1 MLNVKVTDV
10 REHPGDAAFLL
21 DDGKTAVLFDTG
33 FGFTGFAVAEKVK
46 KALGERALD
55 YIFLTHSHY
64 DHALG
69 APYVKTYWPDAK
81 VVAGEYAAR
90 IFAKDSAKALM
101 RKLDREFATTCG
113 VGEYEDLID
122 NLQVDIAVADGDSI
136 KAGDMTFTV
145 VALPGHTKCSIGFYL
160 ASEKLLVGCETL
172 GVYDGD
178 KTIMP
183 SYLVGVQM
191 ALDSIA
197 KAKALDIEY
206 VLAPHFGILD
216 AAQTAYY
223 LENMA
228 ASAKETADEILA
240 ILSRGGSKE
249 EAFAHYEKKF
259 YHGKIKEGYPRG
271 AMELNAGI
279 IINLIEREFL
289 APQG

>member
-1 MLNVKVTDV
+1 MNVKVTDV

-33 FGFTGFAVAEKVK
+33 FGFTGFAIAEKVK
-46 KALGERALD
+46 KALNGRSLD

-69 APYVKTYWPDAK
+69 APYAKKYWPDAR

-90 IFAKDSAKALM
+90 IFAKDSAKAVM

-122 NLQVDIAVADGDSI
+122 DLSVDIPVADGDI
-136 KAGDMTFTV
+136 VKAGDMEFTV
-145 VALPGHTKCSIGFYL
+145 VALPGHTKCSVGFYL
-160 ASEKLLVGCETL
+160 ASEKLLLACETL

-183 SYLVGVQM
+183 SYLVGVGM
-191 ALDSIA
+191 ALESIE
-197 KAKALDIEY
+197 KAKKLDIEY
-206 VLAPHFGILD
+206 ILAPHFGILN
-216 AAQTAYY
+216 AEQSAFYFA
-223 LENMA
+223 NMEK
-228 ASAKETADEILA
+228 SARETAEELVA
-240 ILSRGGSKE
+240 ILKNGSKE

-271 AMELNAGI
+271 AMELNASI
-279 IINLIEREFL
+279 IISLIEREFL
-289 APQG
+289 TPAE

>member
-1 MLNVKVTDV
+1 MNVKVTDV

-33 FGFTGFAVAEKVK
+33 FGFTGFAIAEKVK
-46 KALGERALD
+46 KALNGRSLD

-69 APYVKTYWPDAK
+69 APYVKSYWPDAK

-122 NLQVDIAVADGDSI
+122 GLAVDIPVADGDVV
-136 KAGDMTFTV
+136 KAGDMEFTV
-145 VALPGHTKCSIGFYL
+145 VALPGHTKCSVGFYL
-160 ASEKLLVGCETL
+160 AAEKLLLGCETL
-172 GVYDGD
+172 GVYDGE

-183 SYLVGVQM
+183 SYLVGVEM
-191 ALDSIA
+191 ALASIE
-197 KAKALDIEY
+197 KAKALEIEY
-206 VLAPHFGILD
+206 ILAPHFGILN
-216 AAQTAYY
+216 AEQSAFYFG
-223 LENMA
+223 NMEK
-228 ASAKETADEILA
+228 SARETAEELTEILKN
-240 ILSRGGSKE
+240 GSKE

-271 AMELNAGI
+271 AMELNASI
-279 IINLIEREFL
+279 IIGLIEREFL
-289 APQG
+289 TTAQ

>member
-1 MLNVKVTDV
+1 MNVKVTDV

-33 FGFTGFAVAEKVK
+33 FGFTGFAIAEKVK
-46 KALGERALD
+46 KALNGRSLD

-69 APYVKTYWPDAK
+69 APYVKSYWPDAR
-81 VVAGEYAAR
+81 VVAGTYAAR

-101 RKLDREFATTCG
+101 RKLDREFAATCG
-113 VGEYEDLID
+113 VTAYEDLVD
-122 NLQVDIAVADGDSI
+122 NLGVDIAVEDGDTV
-136 KAGDMTFTV
+136 KAGNMTFTV

-160 ASEKLLVGCETL
+160 ASEKLLLACETL

-191 ALDSIA
+191 ALDSIE
-197 KAKALDIEY
+197 KAKALDIDY
-206 VLAPHFGILD
+206 ILAPHFGILN
-216 AAQTAYY
+216 AEQSAFY
-223 LENMA
+223 LDNMA
-228 ASAKETADEILA
+228 KSAKETADEILF
-240 ILSRGGSKE
+240 ILKNGGSKE
-249 EAFAHYEKKF
+249 DAFGHYERKF
-259 YHGKIKEGYPRG
+259 YHGRIKEGYPRG

-279 IINLIEREFL
+279 IINLIEKEFL
-289 APQG
+289 APAQ

>member
-1 MLNVKVTDV
+1 MNVKVTDV

-33 FGFTGFAVAEKVK
+33 FGFTGFAIAEKVK
-46 KALGERALD
+46 KALNGRSLD

-69 APYVKTYWPDAK
+69 APYAKKYWPDAR

-90 IFAKDSAKALM
+90 IFAKDSAKAVM

-122 NLQVDIAVADGDSI
+122 DLSVDIPVADGDI
-136 KAGDMTFTV
+136 VKAGDMEFTV
-145 VALPGHTKCSIGFYL
+145 VALPGHTKCSVGFYL
-160 ASEKLLVGCETL
+160 ASEKLLLACETL

-183 SYLVGVQM
+183 SYLVGVGM
-191 ALDSIA
+191 ALESIE
-197 KAKALDIEY
+197 KAKKLDIEY
-206 VLAPHFGILD
+206 ILAPHFGILN
-216 AAQTAYY
+216 AEQSAFYFA
-223 LENMA
+223 NMEK
-228 ASAKETADEILA
+228 SARETAEELVA
-240 ILSRGGSKE
+240 ILKNGSTE

-271 AMELNAGI
+271 AMELNASI
-279 IINLIEREFL
+279 IISLIEREFL
-289 APQG
+289 TPAE

>member
-1 MLNVKVTDV
+1 MNVKVTDV

-33 FGFTGFAVAEKVK
+33 FGFTGFAIAEKVK
-46 KALGERALD
+46 KALNGRSLD

-69 APYVKTYWPDAK
+69 APYAKKYWPDAR

-90 IFAKDSAKALM
+90 IFAKDSAKAVM

-122 NLQVDIAVADGDSI
+122 DLSVDIPVADGDTV
-136 KAGDMTFTV
+136 KAGDMEFTV
-145 VALPGHTKCSIGFYL
+145 VALPGHTKCSVGFYL
-160 ASEKLLVGCETL
+160 ASEKLLLACETL

-183 SYLVGVQM
+183 SYLVGVGM
-191 ALDSIA
+191 ALESIE
-197 KAKALDIEY
+197 KAKKLDIEY
-206 VLAPHFGILD
+206 ILAPHFGILN
-216 AAQTAYY
+216 AEQSAFYFA
-223 LENMA
+223 NMEK
-228 ASAKETADEILA
+228 SARETAEELVA
-240 ILSRGGSKE
+240 ILKNGSKE

-271 AMELNAGI
+271 AMELNASI
-279 IINLIEREFL
+279 IISLIEREFL
-289 APQG
+289 TPAE

>member
-1 MLNVKVTDV
+1 MNIRVTDV

-21 DDGKTAVLFDTG
+21 DDGKTSVLFDTG
-33 FGFTGFAVAEKVK
+33 FGFTGFAVADKVK
-46 KALGERALD
+46 AALGERKLD

-69 APYVKTYWPDAK
+69 APYVKSYWPDAK

-122 NLQVDIAVADGDSI
+122 DLVVDIPVADGDTVA
-136 KAGDMTFTV
+136 AGDMIFTV

-160 ASEKLLVGCETL
+160 ASEKLLLGCETL
-172 GVYDGD
+172 GVYDGE

-191 ALDSIA
+191 ALDSIE
-197 KAKALDIEY
+197 KAKGLDIEY
-206 VLAPHFGILD
+206 ILAPHFGILN
-216 AAQTAYY
+216 AEQSAFY
-223 LENMA
+223 LGNMA
-228 ASAKETADEILA
+228 KSARETADELIA
-240 ILSRGGSKE
+240 ILKRGGSKE
-249 EAFAHYEKKF
+249 EAFAHYERKF
-259 YHGKIKEGYPRG
+259 YHGRIKEGYPRG

-289 APQG
+289 TPAQ

>member
-1 MLNVKVTDV
+1 MNVKVTDV

-21 DDGKTAVLFDTG
+21 DDGKTSVLLDTG
-33 FGFTGFAVAEKVK
+33 FGFTGFAIADKVK
-46 KALGERALD
+46 AALGDRKLD
-55 YIFLTHSHY
+55 YIFLSHSHY

-69 APYVKTYWPDAK
+69 APYAKAYWPDAQ

-90 IFAKDSAKALM
+90 IFAKDSAKAVM

-122 NLQVDIAVADGDSI
+122 RLAVDIPVADGDTV
-136 KAGDMTFTV
+136 KAGDMEFTV
-145 VALPGHTKCSIGFYL
+145 VALPGHTKCSVSFYL
-160 ASEKLLVGCETL
+160 ASEKLLIACETL

-191 ALDSIA
+191 ALDSIE
-197 KAKALDIEY
+197 KAKALDVEY
-206 VLAPHFGILD
+206 ILAPHFGILN
-216 AAQTAYY
+216 AEQSAFYFG
-223 LENMA
+223 NMEK
-228 ASAKETADEILA
+228 SARETAEELIA
-240 ILSRGGSKE
+240 ILKNGGSKE

-271 AMELNAGI
+271 AMELNASI
-279 IINLIEREFL
+279 IIGLIEREFL
-289 APQG
+289 APTE

>member
-1 MLNVKVTDV
+1 MNVKVTDV

-33 FGFTGFAVAEKVK
+33 FGFTGFAVADKVK
-46 KALGERALD
+46 AVLGERKLD

-69 APYVKTYWPDAK
+69 APYAKKYWPDAK

-122 NLQVDIAVADGDSI
+122 DLAVDIPVADGDTV
-136 KAGDMTFTV
+136 KAGDMEFTV
-145 VALPGHTKCSIGFYL
+145 VALPGHTKCSVGFYL
-160 ASEKLLVGCETL
+160 ASEKLLIGCETL
-172 GVYDGD
+172 GVYDGER
-178 KTIMP
+178 TIMS

-191 ALDSIA
+191 ALESIE

-206 VLAPHFGILD
+206 ILAPHFGILN
-216 AAQTAYY
+216 AEQSAFY

-228 ASAKETADEILA
+228 ASAKETAEEILE
-240 ILSRGGSKE
+240 ILKRGGGKE

-259 YHGKIKEGYPRG
+259 YHGRIKEGYPRG

-289 APQG
+289 TPAQ

>member
-1 MLNVKVTDV
+1 MNVKVTDV

-33 FGFTGFAVAEKVK
+33 FGFTGFAIAEKVK
-46 KALGERALD
+46 KALNGRSLD

-69 APYVKTYWPDAK
+69 APYAKKYWPDAK

-90 IFAKDSAKALM
+90 IFAKDSAKAVM

-122 NLQVDIAVADGDSI
+122 RLSVDIPVADGDTV
-136 KAGDMTFTV
+136 KAGDMEFTV
-145 VALPGHTKCSIGFYL
+145 VALPGHTKCSVGFYL
-160 ASEKLLVGCETL
+160 ASEKLLLACETL

-197 KAKALDIEY
+197 KAKALDVEY
-206 VLAPHFGILD
+206 ILAPHFGILN
-216 AAQTAYY
+216 AEQSAFYFG
-223 LENMA
+223 NMEK
-228 ASAKETADEILA
+228 SARETAEELIA
-240 ILSRGGSKE
+240 ILKNGSKE

-271 AMELNAGI
+271 AMELNASI
-279 IINLIEREFL
+279 IIGLIEREFL
-289 APQG
+289 TPEA